1 MPAFRTLATVRHH
14 AMVLTEHEFDVPLE
28 HARPS
33 GEQLTVFARAVRSI
47 KKSATDLP
55 WLVFLQGGPG
65 FPGPRPLAKTGWL
78 KRALDDY
85 QVLLLDSR
93 GNGRSSVV
101 LPQTLARR
109 APDAFPELPMLADVR
124 QLWSGLRTE
133 SQLRQSLQ
141 PAPANAGPLNSSAL
155 AHRAI
160 ASMRELSP
168 GYLRH
173 FLGYLDALSW
183 MEQLQI
189 EGAAAPVRK
198 RNREKKAT

>member
-1 MPAFRTLATVRHH
+1 MTEERTSAKARLDTWREQGADRIDPVRFH
-14 AMVLTEHEFDVPLE
+14 VLEALEQRAAGHE
-28 HARPS
+28 
-33 GEQLTVFARAVRSI
+33 GEVRR
-47 KKSATDLP
+47 L
-55 WLVFLQGGPG
+55 
-65 FPGPRPLAKTGWL
+65 
-78 KRALDDY
+78 LDERLS
-85 QVLLLDSR
+85 LLLDGYAAIVEQAAAQPQS
-93 GNGRSSVV
+93 GTAATGDGPLRS
-101 LPQTLARR
+101 LAQTLARR

>member
-1 MPAFRTLATVRHH
+1 MIEVPSPARTRLDTWREQGADRIDPVRFHLME
-14 AMVLTEHEFDVPLE
+14 ALE
-28 HARPS
+28 QRAAGHD
-33 GEQLTVFARAVRSI
+33 GEVRRLLGERLS
-47 KKSATDLP
+47 S
-55 WLVFLQGGPG
+55 
-65 FPGPRPLAKTGWL
+65 
-78 KRALDDY
+78 
-85 QVLLLDSR
+85 LLDGYAAIVEEAATQPQSSTVAT
-93 GNGRSSVV
+93 GDGPLRS
-101 LPQTLARR
+101 LAQTLARR
-109 APDAFPELPMLADVR
+109 APGAFPELPMLSDIR

-189 EGAAAPVRK
+189 EGAINKVASKSAPVRK
-198 RNREKKAT
+198 RGREKKEKTS

>member
-1 MPAFRTLATVRHH
+1 MIEVLSPARARLDTWREQGADRIDPVRFHLMEALEQRAAGHDGEVRRLLEERLSSLLDGYAAIVEEAAAQPQASTVATVDGPLRSLAETLA
-14 AMVLTEHEFDVPLE
+14 
-28 HARPS
+28 
-33 GEQLTVFARAVRSI
+33 G
-47 KKSATDLP
+47 
-55 WLVFLQGGPG
+55 
-65 FPGPRPLAKTGWL
+65 
-78 KRALDDY
+78 
-85 QVLLLDSR
+85 
-93 GNGRSSVV
+93 
-101 LPQTLARR
+101 R
-109 APDAFPELPMLADVR
+109 APGAFPELPMLGDIR

-183 MEQLQI
+183 MEQIQAD
-189 EGAAAPVRK
+189 GAVAPVRK
-198 RNREKKAT
+198 RSREKRAT